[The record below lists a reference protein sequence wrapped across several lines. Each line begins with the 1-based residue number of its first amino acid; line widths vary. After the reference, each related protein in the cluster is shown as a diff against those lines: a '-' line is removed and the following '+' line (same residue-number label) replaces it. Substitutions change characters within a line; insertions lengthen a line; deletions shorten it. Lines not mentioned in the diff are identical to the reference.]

1 MPKRFLLT
9 KLLFF
14 KIFLGFSLGIIISDQ
29 LPAWAWLVLPVLI
42 FISYILIAKRFKI
55 SRSKIGEASFFLVI
69 IFAGIGFHYWNWHLP
84 QHKALAEL
92 SPYFQSETEF
102 LMVIKEKPIAKSK
115 SWKIDGTIIQARAN
129 DHTIQLSQKL
139 ILYIPKSIPI
149 DSFKYGDVLGFRSR
163 LQKPVKPNYDFEFDY
178 ANWLARKHIFATAYA
193 PDIVHVPVRP
203 SKMQQVVY
211 LPKRIRD
218 FYEDKIDQY
227 VKDSNSHDIA
237 KSILIGVR
245 TDIDQELM
253 NAYSDTGTI
262 HILSVSGL
270 HFAILIGM
278 IGTFLGLIIPKKP
291 KTLFLIKHAISF
303 IYALVTGF
311 SPPVF
316 RSFLMFLLFDV
327 QKFSRVSPSSLNV
340 LFLSAWMILLF
351 DTNLLFDIGFQLSY
365 IAILGLIIW
374 QTRATWLLTSKYW
387 IINKIWEAT
396 TTLLI
401 ASAFTAP
408 VVIYYFHQLPIL
420 GLFSN
425 YIVIPLTT
433 FIMGCGFALMICPW
447 SKSLMVFF
455 GALLSWLLEFQNAV
469 IIWFSHLPLAVLD
482 YLWLGFWELVILL
495 VAFIGFNFF
504 FTFRSKIELRFFLIA
519 CFIFLIFSTF
529 LSRFQ
534 YHTSEWY
541 IIPSS
546 KNLAFAYREH
556 KKLIVF
562 ADSLDERS
570 RLFFIKSL
578 QAKEHILNSDIQIV
592 PVYSR
597 LTNRRMKF
605 SPNPK
610 NQPQYLILSRENRIQ
625 WKTIIPSRDSF
636 GLSPS
641 LGRFYWKAAL
651 DSIQIHH
658 KKIVS
663 IHEKTPC

>member
-14 KIFLGFSLGIIISDQ
+14 KTFLGFSLGIVISDQ
-29 LPAWAWLVLPVLI
+29 LPVWAWFVLPVLI
-42 FISYILIAKRFKI
+42 FISYIFIAKRFKI
-55 SRSKIGEASFFLVI
+55 SRSKIGEASFFLII

-84 QHKALAEL
+84 QQKASLEL
-92 SPYFQSETEF
+92 SRCFQSETEL

-115 SWKIDGTIIQARAN
+115 SWKIEGTIVQAHR
-129 DHTIQLSQKL
+129 DGHTIQLSQKL
-139 ILYIPKSIPI
+139 ILYIPKSIPT
-149 DSFKYGDVLGFRSR
+149 DSFGYGDVLGFRSR
-163 LQKPVKPNYDFEFDY
+163 LQQPTKPNYDFEFDY
-178 ANWLARKHIFATAYA
+178 ANWLARKHIFATAYTQ
-193 PDIVHVPVRP
+193 DLVRVS
-203 SKMQQVVY
+203 SKLSILQQAVY

-227 VKDSNSHDIA
+227 VRDSNSHDIA

-245 TDIDQELM
+245 TEIDQELM

-270 HFAILIGM
+270 HFAILIGI
-278 IGTFLGLIIPKKP
+278 IGYFLGLIIPKKP
-291 KTLFLIKHAISF
+291 RTLFFIKHSVSF
-303 IYALVTGF
+303 LYALVTGF

-316 RSFLMFLLFDV
+316 RSFLMFLLLDV

-374 QTRATWLLTSKYW
+374 QNSSSWLLTSKYW
-387 IINKIWEAT
+387 ILNKIWEAT
-396 TTLLI
+396 TALLI

-433 FIMGCGFALMICPW
+433 LIMGCGFALMVCPW
-447 SKSLMVFF
+447 SESLMEVLGFV
-455 GALLSWLLEFQNAV
+455 LSWLLEFQNAI
-469 IIWFSHLPLAVLD
+469 IIWFAHLPFAVLD
-482 YLWLGFWELVILL
+482 YLWLHFWELVILL
-495 VAFIGFNFF
+495 IAFIGFNFF
-504 FTFRSKIELRFFLIA
+504 FIFRSKIELRFFLIT
-519 CFIFLIFSTF
+519 CLIFLIFSIF
-529 LSRFQ
+529 RSRFQ
-534 YHTSEWY
+534 FQTSEWY
-541 IIPSS
+541 LIPNS
-546 KNLAFAYREH
+546 KHLAFAYREH

-570 RLFFIKSL
+570 RLFFIKPL
-578 QAKEHILNSDIQIV
+578 QSKEQIRDSDMQIV
-592 PVYSR
+592 PLYSR
-597 LTNRRMKF
+597 LTNRSMKF
-605 SPNPK
+605 SPNIE
-610 NQPQYLILSRENRIQ
+610 NQPQYLILARENRIQ

-636 GLSPS
+636 VLSPS
-641 LGRFYWKAAL
+641 LGSYYMEAAA

-663 IHEKTPC
+663 LNKKAPC